1 VHDRLGVASATPNL
15 TLRAELVLNNSVL
28 PTHVDFSWKDLASCP

>member
-1 VHDRLGVASATPNL
+1 MYKRLGVASATPNL
-15 TLRAELVLNNSVL
+15 SLGAELAPNNSVL